1 MSSSLVLKGK
11 LDVATRFLTPKR
23 HV

>member
-1 MSSSLVLKGK
+1 MPSSLVLKGK